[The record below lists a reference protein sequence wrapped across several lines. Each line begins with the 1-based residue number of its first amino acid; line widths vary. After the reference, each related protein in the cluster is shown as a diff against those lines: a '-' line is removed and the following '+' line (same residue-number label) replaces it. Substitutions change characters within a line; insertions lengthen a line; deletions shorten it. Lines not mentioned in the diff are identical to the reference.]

1 MQSDLP
7 KRRRRRGVILTP
19 QGLQKLQNA
28 KTGAEFS
35 ENAGNRYTFEA
46 LSERTA
52 LAVDTLVKVFA
63 CESGVDKQTLK
74 SCFRAFNLILESA
87 DYYYPE
93 SPDAELLTA
102 GLKSSTIEPEFP
114 EGQVPLD
121 SNFYI
126 ERPPIEADCYKTI
139 LQPGSLI
146 RIKGSR
152 RMGKTSLMAR
162 ILNHAVQQNYQ
173 TVSLSFELADRQIF
187 QDLNRLLQWFCASV
201 GLGMNLPNRLA
212 DYWDDIFGSQ
222 ISCKMYFEQYLLAET
237 TQPLVLGLD
246 DIDLL
251 FQFPALAGDFLA
263 LLRAW
268 HEEGK
273 NREVWKK
280 LRLVVVHSIDAYL
293 PLAANRS
300 PFNVGLPVELKPFS
314 LNQVQDL
321 ANRHGLDWAPEKIS
335 KLIDLVDGQPY
346 LIRKGLNHLWH
357 RDVTLDQLIQS
368 PSEGIYA
375 DHLQRQRLI
384 LQRYPEL
391 LEAFTQIL
399 QQPGSANL
407 DLVQAAKLQS
417 MGLISL
423 QGDRP
428 IPGCKLY
435 QLYFHPK

>member
-19 QGLQKLQNA
+19 QGLQKLQSA
-28 KTGAEFS
+28 KTDAEFS
-35 ENAGNRYTFEA
+35 ENAGNRYTLEA

-74 SCFRAFNLILESA
+74 FCFRAFNLLLESA

-93 SPDAELLTA
+93 SQDEELPTGSRSA
-102 GLKSSTIEPEFP
+102 PIEPEFP

-126 ERPPIEADCYKTI
+126 ERPPIEADCYKAI

-162 ILNHAVQQNYQ
+162 ILNHAAQQHHQ
-173 TVSLSFELADRQIF
+173 TVFLSFELADRQVF

-222 ISCKMYFEQYLLAET
+222 TSCKTYFEQYLLAET

-246 DIDLL
+246 DIDRL
-251 FQFPALAGDFLA
+251 FEFPALAGDFFA
-263 LLRAW
+263 LLRVW

-280 LRLVVVHSIDAYL
+280 LRLVVVHSIDAYI

-300 PFNVGLPVELKPFS
+300 PFNVGLPIELKPFS

-321 ANRHGLDWAPEKIS
+321 ANRHGLDWAPEKIGR
-335 KLIDLVDGQPY
+335 LIDLVDGQPY
-346 LIRKGLNHLWH
+346 LVRKALYHLWH
-357 RDVTLDQLIQS
+357 QDVTLEDLVRS

-375 DHLQRQRLI
+375 EHLQRQRLN
-384 LQRYPEL
+384 LHRYPEL
-391 LEAFTQIL
+391 LEGFNRIL
-399 QQPGSANL
+399 QQPASANL

-428 IPGCKLY
+428 VPSCKLY
-435 QLYFHPK
+435 QLYFYPQ